1 MKRRSYFRRGLSVLL
16 SALLCLSLAM
26 PAFAVDAA
34 GNSDVA
40 ESSITLDPG
49 ESADTGDP
57 ADISE
62 PLDAA
67 NPAGSA
73 DTSATTD
80 PADTSNTAD
89 SDVPAGTEDPTG
101 PGESADP
108 GAPLDPGDPAGA
120 GTPDSSGNPASSGD
134 PGSSGPLASSDAPED
149 SGQEA
154 PPAEESRLPVG
165 RAWLTGNYGTAW
177 LSNGGIRPFSV
188 GDTVYISRG
197 EAIYYAY
204 YQTYKYTA
212 TVNGQD
218 YLCFCAEPSQSSTTG
233 YYTVSKIDGNTLGGR
248 RLLAAMLRGWGGPL
262 YNEGWF
268 SDNLSDNHRYAFTH
282 ALIGV
287 IYSGDT
293 KGLPQNIVEWTQ
305 IVITENDQLLADP
318 NSELSQVID
327 DYTVYVAYNDAG
339 QDMVW
344 MEQNSDTVIHLT
356 KTSTNSGI
364 TNGNASYSLAGAV
377 YGVYSDAGCT
387 QLVTTITTDASGKG
401 TSETISQGNYWLK
414 EITPSPGYQ
423 LDGEI
428 YPVTADTTEVNANV
442 TEVPAS
448 DALGITLTKI
458 AAEEGSDI
466 PSLAGTQFTIRYYDG
481 QYSSVDQLPGSPTRT
496 WVLETQLVGDNYLAA
511 LGDHYKVSG
520 DAFYYE
526 AGQPTLPIGTITI
539 QETKAPDGYTM
550 EGSYLNNSTG
560 QTVSDSNGIV
570 LLNVTQDSLGGHGFL
585 QGGNAY
591 TKEDTEIHGGV
602 VIYKRDAETGE
613 TVGQG
618 NATVQGARFE
628 IVNRTGRTIT
638 VNGTSYANDQVVYSG
653 STDAS
658 GLFQTNADLLP
669 YGTYELREVTPP
681 TGYTG
686 DGTTSRTF
694 SIEQDGVVVDLTA
707 PDSSISNKVIRGGVQ
722 IYKYDADTQEHQ
734 GQGAATVEGAIFE
747 IVNRSSNAVLV
758 NGTSYTP
765 GSVVY
770 TGSTDESGLFETSAD
785 LLPYGTYE
793 LREATPPT
801 GYTGDGTTSRTFSI
815 EQDGVVVD
823 LTTLENSII
832 NEVIRGGVKLYK
844 YDSDTQE
851 HQGQG
856 DATVAGAK
864 FEIVNRS
871 GAPVVV
877 NGVTYDSGEVV
888 YTGYTD
894 DTGLF
899 QTAEDLLPYGHYEV
913 REATPP
919 SGYTSNGTTSQEFDI
934 LEDGVIVDLT
944 AFDDSISNKVIR
956 GDFELRK
963 VDGDFQTSM
972 SNVVFKIT
980 SEATGESHTFV
991 TDDNGYYSSAASW
1004 IPHTQDTNGG
1014 HAASGL
1020 WFGAGDPDNS
1030 IGALPYGTYTI
1041 EEQPCEANQDYIL
1054 WTGIITISRDNVT
1067 INLNNVENFQMRLS
1081 TSAAFESNGSQWGPA
1096 ETGAVVIDTVRY
1108 ENLLANTNYTM
1119 MGTLVDQ
1126 ATGAVLTDTQG
1137 NPIAVTRAF
1146 TTTTR
1151 NGSLKMAFNFDASN
1165 LAGKTLVVF
1174 EELYLGHGDAM
1185 SADPVIVHADL
1196 ADEAQTIHFP
1206 AIDTRATDLLTG
1218 TNVSSAQSPVSIV
1231 DTVSYSNL
1239 QTGKRYTL
1247 NGTLMDAKTGLPVY
1261 GADGA
1266 PVTATTSFIADA
1278 ANGMATVTFTFD
1290 GSTMAGRTLVVY
1302 ETLQWYND
1310 TLASHTDLDDPD
1322 QTVHLPRIGTSAL
1335 DSETDDHIGMADQEM
1350 TLVDTVA
1357 YENLAVGK
1365 TYTVT
1370 GTLYVKSTGEALKDA
1385 DGNPV
1390 TASAEFVAETADGS
1404 VDLTFVFDAST
1415 LAGESIVAY
1424 ESLTYNG
1431 VEVAVH
1437 ADIDDEGQTVHIP
1450 EIGTTAID
1458 AESGTHNAMA
1468 DESVTIV
1475 DAVDYT
1481 NLIPGKEYTISGVL
1495 YNKATGEPLL
1505 DKDDAEITAST
1516 TFTAESADGAVEITF
1531 QFDGSL
1537 LAGETV
1543 VAFETLEY
1551 QGVEVAIHAD
1561 ITDKD
1566 QTIHFPEIGTT
1577 ATEQE
1582 SGEHVTLADD
1592 SVTIQDVVAY
1602 ENLIPGQSY
1611 TISGVLMNAATGEA
1625 ILDAQGNQVAATAD
1639 FVAKAANGSIILTFQ
1654 LDASAL
1660 AGQSVVAYETLYT
1673 NNTQVAIHADIDDEG
1688 QTVHFPEVG
1697 TSAVDSESGDHN
1709 SIADTSVTIVDT
1721 VSYSNLIADG
1731 REYTVTGT
1739 LMDKAT
1745 GEKLLDAQGNEITS
1759 SVTFVPE
1766 KATGTADV
1774 TFTFDGS
1781 HLAADGAQVVVFES
1795 VQYKGREVAVHADI
1809 NDLAQT
1815 ILFPAIHTA
1824 AAVGDT
1830 GEKEIEA
1837 SGIVTIVDTVSYCNL
1852 APGET
1857 YTLVGSLMNKTTGD
1871 VVPGTTGSDCIS
1883 KVEFVPTEAN
1893 GSVQVSFQFD
1903 TAQLSGQDVVVFE
1916 TLYRGTDITV
1926 QPVAIHADIN
1936 NENQTVKI
1944 LVPAPEVPNTSPG
1957 PKTGDFSM
1965 PMLFAGMGL
1974 LAAAVLVILVR
1985 ASKKGHGK
1993 SMQ

>member
-1 MKRRSYFRRGLSVLL
+1 MKRRSYFRRSLSVLL

-26 PAFAVDAA
+26 PAFAVDAV
-34 GNSDVA
+34 GNSDAA
-40 ESSITLDPG
+40 ESSITLDTG

-62 PLDAA
+62 SADVA
-67 NPAGSA
+67 NPASSA
-73 DTSATTD
+73 DSSVTTD
-80 PADTSNTAD
+80 LADTSNTAGSGD
-89 SDVPAGTEDPTG
+89 PAGTDDPTDS
-101 PGESADP
+101 GESADP

-120 GTPDSSGNPASSGD
+120 ETPDSSGNPVSSSN
-134 PGSSGPLASSDAPED
+134 PGNSGLLASSDAPED

-154 PPAEESRLPVG
+154 PPAEESQLPLG

-282 ALIGV
+282 ALIGA

-344 MEQNSDTVIHLT
+344 MERNSDTIIHLT
-356 KTSTNSGI
+356 KTSTNPGI
-364 TNGNASYSLAGAV
+364 TNGNGSYSLAGAV
-377 YGVYSDAGCT
+377 YGIYSDASCT
-387 QLVTTITTDASGKG
+387 QLVTTITTDAGGKG
-401 TSETISQGNYWLK
+401 TSETISQDDYWLK

-423 LDGEI
+423 LDGEV

-448 DALGITLTKI
+448 DTLGITLTKI
-458 AAEEGSDI
+458 AAEADSNI
-466 PSLAGTQFTIRYYDG
+466 PSLAGAQFTIRYYDG

-496 WVLETQLVGDNYLAA
+496 WVLETQLVGGDYLAA
-511 LGDHYKVSG
+511 LGDRYKVSG
-520 DAFYYE
+520 DEFYYE

-539 QETKAPDGYTM
+539 QETKAPDGYTT

-570 LLNVTQDSLGGHGFL
+570 LLNVTQDGLGGHGFL

-618 NATVQGARFE
+618 NATVQGALFE
-628 IVNRTGRTIT
+628 IVNRTGRAIT
-638 VNGTSYANDQVVYSG
+638 VNGTSYANGQVVYSG

-686 DGTTSRTF
+686 DGTISRTF
-694 SIEQDGVVVDLTA
+694 SIQQDGVVVDLTA
-707 PDSSISNKVIRGGVQ
+707 ADSSISNAVIRGGVK
-722 IYKYDADTQEHQ
+722 IFKYDAETGEHE
-734 GQGAATVEGAIFE
+734 GQGAATVEGAVFE
-747 IVNRSSNAVLV
+747 IVNLSSNAVLV
-758 NGTSYTP
+758 DGTSYTP

-770 TGSTDESGLFETSAD
+770 TGSADASGLFQTTAD

-793 LREATPPT
+793 LREVTPPT
-801 GYTGDGTTSRTFSI
+801 GYTSDGTTSRTFSI

-823 LTTLENSII
+823 LTALEDSII

-844 YDSDTQE
+844 YDADSGE

-856 DATVAGAK
+856 EATVSGAK
-864 FEIVNRS
+864 FEIVNKN
-871 GAPVVV
+871 GASVVV
-877 NGVTYDSGEVV
+877 NGVSYDSGEVV

-894 DTGLF
+894 ANGLF
-899 QTAEDLLPYGHYEV
+899 ETAADLLPYGHYEV

-934 LEDGVIVDLT
+934 LEDGVIVDMT
-944 AFDDSISNKVIR
+944 SFNDSISNRIVR

-972 SNVVFKIT
+972 ANVVFKIT
-980 SEATGESHTFV
+980 SDATGESHTFV
-991 TDDNGYYSSAASW
+991 TDENGYYSSAASW
-1004 IPHTQDTNGG
+1004 IPHTQDTNVGNVD
-1014 HAASGL
+1014 SGL

-1030 IGALPYGTYTI
+1030 VGALPYGTYTI

-1054 WTGIITISRDNVT
+1054 WTGTVTISRDNVT

-1081 TSAAFESNGSQWGPA
+1081 TSASFESNGSQWGPA
-1096 ETGAVVIDTVRY
+1096 DSNVVVIDTVRY
-1108 ENLLANTNYTM
+1108 ENLLANTDYTM
-1119 MGTLVDQ
+1119 VGTLVDQ
-1126 ATGAVLTDTQG
+1126 ETGAVVTDAQG
-1137 NPIAVTRAF
+1137 NPITVTREF

-1151 NGSLKMAFNFDASN
+1151 NGSLKMEFIFDASN

-1196 ADEAQTIHFP
+1196 ADEAQAIHFP

-1218 TNVSSAQSPVSIV
+1218 TNVSYAQSPVSIV
-1231 DTVSYSNL
+1231 DTVNYSNL
-1239 QTGKRYTL
+1239 QAGKRYTL
-1247 NGTLMDAKTGLPVY
+1247 NGTLMDAETGLPVY
-1261 GADGA
+1261 GADGT

-1278 ANGMATVTFTFD
+1278 ADGTATVTFTFD
-1290 GSTMAGRTLVVY
+1290 GSAMAGRTLVVY

-1310 TLASHTDLDDPD
+1310 TLASHTDPDDPH
-1322 QTVHLPRIGTSAL
+1322 QTVHLPKIGTTAL

-1350 TLVDTVA
+1350 TLVDTVG

-1370 GTLYVKSTGEALKDA
+1370 GTLYVKSTGKALRDV

-1390 TASAEFVAETADGS
+1390 TVSAEFVAEVADGS
-1404 VDLTFVFDAST
+1404 VELTFVFDASA
-1415 LAGESIVAY
+1415 LAGESVVAF

-1437 ADIDDEGQTVHIP
+1437 ADIDDEGQTVHFP

-1458 AESGTHNAMA
+1458 VESGTHNAMA
-1468 DESVTIV
+1468 DETVTIV
-1475 DAVDYT
+1475 DTVEYT
-1481 NLIPGKEYTISGVL
+1481 NLISGKEYTISGVL

-1505 DKDDAEITAST
+1505 DEEDAEITAST

-1551 QGVEVAIHAD
+1551 QGIEVAA
-1561 ITDKD
+1561 
-1566 QTIHFPEIGTT
+1566 
-1577 ATEQE
+1577 
-1582 SGEHVTLADD
+1582 
-1592 SVTIQDVVAY
+1592 
-1602 ENLIPGQSY
+1602 
-1611 TISGVLMNAATGEA
+1611 
-1625 ILDAQGNQVAATAD
+1625 
-1639 FVAKAANGSIILTFQ
+1639 
-1654 LDASAL
+1654 
-1660 AGQSVVAYETLYT
+1660 
-1673 NNTQVAIHADIDDEG
+1673 
-1688 QTVHFPEVG
+1688 
-1697 TSAVDSESGDHN
+1697 
-1709 SIADTSVTIVDT
+1709 
-1721 VSYSNLIADG
+1721 
-1731 REYTVTGT
+1731 
-1739 LMDKAT
+1739 
-1745 GEKLLDAQGNEITS
+1745 
-1759 SVTFVPE
+1759 
-1766 KATGTADV
+1766 
-1774 TFTFDGS
+1774 
-1781 HLAADGAQVVVFES
+1781 
-1795 VQYKGREVAVHADI
+1795 HADI
-1809 NDLAQT
+1809 ND
-1815 ILFPAIHTA
+1815 
-1824 AAVGDT
+1824 
-1830 GEKEIEA
+1830 
-1837 SGIVTIVDTVSYCNL
+1837 
-1852 APGET
+1852 
-1857 YTLVGSLMNKTTGD
+1857 
-1871 VVPGTTGSDCIS
+1871 
-1883 KVEFVPTEAN
+1883 
-1893 GSVQVSFQFD
+1893 
-1903 TAQLSGQDVVVFE
+1903 
-1916 TLYRGTDITV
+1916 
-1926 QPVAIHADIN
+1926 
-1936 NENQTVKI
+1936 ENQTVKI
-1944 LVPAPEVPNTSPG
+1944 IAPPPEAPETPTT
-1957 PKTGDFSM
+1957 PKTGDLSM
-1965 PMLFAGMGL
+1965 SMLFAGIGL
-1974 LAAAVLVILVR
+1974 LATAVLVILVR
-1985 ASKKGHGK
+1985 ARKKGHGK
-1993 SMQ
+1993 TMQ

>member
-26 PAFAVDAA
+26 PAFAADAA

-40 ESSITLDPG
+40 ESSITLDTG

-57 ADISE
+57 ADSSE
-62 PLDAA
+62 P
-67 NPAGSA
+67 A
-73 DTSATTD
+73 DTAD
-80 PADTSNTAD
+80 PADTSNTTGSGD
-89 SDVPAGTEDPTG
+89 PAGTDYPTDS
-101 PGESADP
+101 GESADP
-108 GAPLDPGDPAGA
+108 EAPLDPGDPVDT
-120 GTPDSSGNPASSGD
+120 GTLDSSGNS
-134 PGSSGPLASSDAPED
+134 GSSGLLDSSDAPED

-282 ALIGV
+282 ALIGA

-344 MEQNSDTVIHLT
+344 IERNSDTIIHLT
-356 KTSTNSGI
+356 KISTNTDI
-364 TNGNASYSLAGAV
+364 TNGNGCYSLAGAV

-387 QLVTTITTDASGKG
+387 QLVTTITTDAGGKG
-401 TSETISQGNYWLK
+401 TSETISQGDYWLK

-423 LDGEI
+423 LDGEV

-448 DALGITLTKI
+448 DTLGITLTKI

-466 PSLAGTQFTIRYYDG
+466 PSLAGAQFTIRYYDG

-496 WVLETQLVGDNYLAA
+496 WVLETQLVGGDYLAA
-511 LGDHYKVSG
+511 LGDRYKVSG

-539 QETKAPDGYTM
+539 QEIKAPDGYTT

-570 LLNVTQDSLGGHGFL
+570 LLNVTQDGLGGHGFL

-602 VIYKRDAETGE
+602 AIYKRDAETGE
-613 TVGQG
+613 TGGQG
-618 NATVQGARFE
+618 NATVQGALFE
-628 IVNRTGRTIT
+628 IVNRTGRAIT
-638 VNGTSYANDQVVYSG
+638 VNGTSYVNGQVAYSG

-658 GLFQTNADLLP
+658 GLFQTAADLLP

-694 SIEQDGVVVDLTA
+694 SIGQDGVVVDLTA

-734 GQGAATVEGAIFE
+734 GQGAATVEGAVFE
-747 IVNRSSNAVLV
+747 IVNRSSNAVMV
-758 NGTSYTP
+758 NSTSYTP

-770 TGSTDESGLFETSAD
+770 TGSTDASGLFQTATD

-793 LREATPPT
+793 LREVTPPT
-801 GYTGDGTTSRTFSI
+801 GYTDDGTTSRTFSI

-823 LTTLENSII
+823 LTALENSIV

-844 YDSDTQE
+844 YDADSGE

-856 DATVAGAK
+856 EATVAGAK
-864 FEIVNRS
+864 FEIVNKN
-871 GAPVVV
+871 GASVVV
-877 NGVTYDSGEVV
+877 NGVTYSFGEVV

-894 DTGLF
+894 ANGLF
-899 QTAEDLLPYGHYEV
+899 ETAADLLPYGHYEV

-919 SGYTSNGTTSQEFDI
+919 SGYTSNGVTSQEFDI
-934 LEDGVIVDLT
+934 LEDGVIVDMT

-963 VDGDFQTSM
+963 VDGDTQVSM
-972 SNVVFKIT
+972 ANVEFKIT
-980 SEATGESHTFV
+980 NDATGESHTFV

-1014 HAASGL
+1014 NVDSGL

-1030 IGALPYGTYTI
+1030 VGALPYGTYTI

-1054 WTGIITISRDNVT
+1054 WTGTVTISRDNVT

-1081 TSAAFESNGSQWGPA
+1081 TSAVFESTNSQWGPA

-1108 ENLLANTNYTM
+1108 ENLLANTDYTLV
-1119 MGTLVDQ
+1119 GTLVDQ
-1126 ATGAVLTDTQG
+1126 ETVAVLTDAQG
-1137 NPIAVTRAF
+1137 NPITVNRAF

-1185 SADPVIVHADL
+1185 GEEPVLVHADL
-1196 ADEAQTIHFP
+1196 ADESQTIHFL

-1239 QTGKRYTL
+1239 QAGKRYTL
-1247 NGTLMDAKTGLPVY
+1247 NGTLMDAETGLPVY

-1278 ANGMATVTFTFD
+1278 ADGTATVTFTFD

-1302 ETLQWYND
+1302 ETLQWYNNA
-1310 TLASHTDLDDPD
+1310 LASHTDLDDPD
-1322 QTVHLPRIGTSAL
+1322 QTVHLPRIGT
-1335 DSETDDHIGMADQEM
+1335 T
-1350 TLVDTVA
+1350 
-1357 YENLAVGK
+1357 
-1365 TYTVT
+1365 
-1370 GTLYVKSTGEALKDA
+1370 
-1385 DGNPV
+1385 
-1390 TASAEFVAETADGS
+1390 
-1404 VDLTFVFDAST
+1404 
-1415 LAGESIVAY
+1415 
-1424 ESLTYNG
+1424 
-1431 VEVAVH
+1431 
-1437 ADIDDEGQTVHIP
+1437 
-1450 EIGTTAID
+1450 
-1458 AESGTHNAMA
+1458 
-1468 DESVTIV
+1468 
-1475 DAVDYT
+1475 
-1481 NLIPGKEYTISGVL
+1481 
-1495 YNKATGEPLL
+1495 
-1505 DKDDAEITAST
+1505 
-1516 TFTAESADGAVEITF
+1516 
-1531 QFDGSL
+1531 
-1537 LAGETV
+1537 
-1543 VAFETLEY
+1543 
-1551 QGVEVAIHAD
+1551 
-1561 ITDKD
+1561 
-1566 QTIHFPEIGTT
+1566 
-1577 ATEQE
+1577 
-1582 SGEHVTLADD
+1582 
-1592 SVTIQDVVAY
+1592 
-1602 ENLIPGQSY
+1602 
-1611 TISGVLMNAATGEA
+1611 
-1625 ILDAQGNQVAATAD
+1625 
-1639 FVAKAANGSIILTFQ
+1639 
-1654 LDASAL
+1654 
-1660 AGQSVVAYETLYT
+1660 
-1673 NNTQVAIHADIDDEG
+1673 
-1688 QTVHFPEVG
+1688 
-1697 TSAVDSESGDHN
+1697 AVDSESGDHH

-1766 KATGTADV
+1766 KATGTV
-1774 TFTFDGS
+1774 EVIFTFDGS
-1781 HLAADGAQVVVFES
+1781 HLAADGAQVVVFEH
-1795 VQYKGREVAVHADI
+1795 VQYKDREVAVHADI
-1809 NDLAQT
+1809 NDQAQT
-1815 ILFPAIHTA
+1815 ILFPAIHTS
-1824 AAVGDT
+1824 AVIGDT

-1857 YTLVGSLMNKTTGD
+1857 YTLVGCLMNKTIGD
-1871 VVPGTTGSDCIS
+1871 VVPGTKGSGCIS

-1903 TAQLSGQDVVVFE
+1903 TAQLGGQDVVVFE

-1936 NENQTVKI
+1936 DDNQTVKI

-1985 ASKKGHGK
+1985 ARKKGHGEV
-1993 SMQ
+1993 MQ

>member
-26 PAFAVDAA
+26 PAFAVDTA

-40 ESSITLDPG
+40 ESSITLDTG

-57 ADISE
+57 ADISA
-62 PLDAA
+62 PADAA
-67 NPAGSA
+67 NPASSA
-73 DTSATTD
+73 DTSATTDPADAADSGGTTD

-89 SDVPAGTEDPTG
+89 SDAPAGTDDPAG
-101 PGESADP
+101 SGESAGP

-120 GTPDSSGNPASSGD
+120 GTPDSSGNPV
-134 PGSSGPLASSDAPED
+134 SSGPLVGSDTPED

-154 PPAEESRLPVG
+154 PPAEESRLPLG

-327 DYTVYVAYNDAG
+327 NYTIYVAYNDAG

-344 MEQNSDTVIHLT
+344 MERNSDTVIHLT

-364 TNGNASYSLAGAV
+364 TNGNGCYSLAGAV

-423 LDGEI
+423 LDGEV

-458 AAEEGSDI
+458 AAEEGSNI
-466 PSLAGTQFTIRYYDG
+466 PSLAGAQFTIRYYGG

-511 LGDHYKVSG
+511 LGDRYKVSG
-520 DAFYYE
+520 DAFYYK
-526 AGQPTLPIGTITI
+526 AGQPTLPIGTIAI

-570 LLNVTQDSLGGHGFL
+570 LLNVTQDGLGGHGYL

-613 TVGQG
+613 AVGQG

-628 IVNRTGRTIT
+628 IVNRTGRAIT
-638 VNGTSYANDQVVYSG
+638 VNGTSYANGQVVYSG
-653 STDAS
+653 NTDAS

-686 DGTTSRTF
+686 DGITSRTF

-707 PDSSISNKVIRGGVQ
+707 PDSSISNKVIRGGVK
-722 IYKYDADTQEHQ
+722 IYKYDAETGEHE

-747 IVNRSSNAVLV
+747 IVNRSSNAVMV

-770 TGSTDESGLFETSAD
+770 TGSTDASGLFETAAD

-793 LREATPPT
+793 LREVTPPT
-801 GYTGDGTTSRTFSI
+801 GYTSDGTTSRTFSI
-815 EQDGVVVD
+815 EQDGVIVD
-823 LTTLENSII
+823 LTALENSMVNKI
-832 NEVIRGGVKLYK
+832 IRGGVKLYK
-844 YDSDTQE
+844 YDADTQE

-856 DATVAGAK
+856 EASVAGAK
-864 FEIVNRS
+864 FEIVNQN
-871 GAPVVV
+871 GASVVV
-877 NGVTYDSGEVV
+877 NGMSYDSGEVV

-894 DTGLF
+894 ANGLF
-899 QTAEDLLPYGHYEV
+899 ETAADLLPYGHYEV

-934 LEDGVIVDLT
+934 LEDGVIVDMT
-944 AFDDSISNKVIR
+944 AFDDSISNRIVR

-972 SNVVFKIT
+972 FNVVFKIT
-980 SEATGESHTFV
+980 SEATGESHTFI
-991 TDDNGYYSSAASW
+991 TDENGYYSSAASW

-1014 HAASGL
+1014 NVDSGL
-1020 WFGAGDPDNS
+1020 WFGAGAPDDS
-1030 IGALPYGTYTI
+1030 VGALPYGTYTI

-1054 WTGIITISRDNVT
+1054 WTGTVTISRDNVT

-1081 TSAAFESNGSQWGPA
+1081 TSASFESNGSQWGPA

-1108 ENLLANTNYTM
+1108 ENLLANTDYILV
-1119 MGTLVDQ
+1119 GTLVDQ
-1126 ATGAVLTDTQG
+1126 ATGAVLTDAQG
-1137 NPIAVTRAF
+1137 TPITVTREF

-1151 NGSLKMAFNFDASN
+1151 NGSLKMEFIFDASN

-1206 AIDTRATDLLTG
+1206 AIDTRAADLLTG
-1218 TNVSSAQSPVSIV
+1218 TNVSYAQSPVSIV
-1231 DTVSYSNL
+1231 DTVNYSNL
-1239 QTGKRYTL
+1239 QAGKRYTL
-1247 NGTLMDAKTGLPVY
+1247 NGALMDAKTGLPVY
-1261 GADGA
+1261 GADGV

-1278 ANGMATVTFTFD
+1278 ADGTATVTFTFD

-1302 ETLQWYND
+1302 ETLQRYND

-1322 QTVHLPRIGTSAL
+1322 QTVHLP
-1335 DSETDDHIGMADQEM
+1335 
-1350 TLVDTVA
+1350 
-1357 YENLAVGK
+1357 K
-1365 TYTVT
+1365 
-1370 GTLYVKSTGEALKDA
+1370 
-1385 DGNPV
+1385 
-1390 TASAEFVAETADGS
+1390 
-1404 VDLTFVFDAST
+1404 
-1415 LAGESIVAY
+1415 
-1424 ESLTYNG
+1424 
-1431 VEVAVH
+1431 
-1437 ADIDDEGQTVHIP
+1437 
-1450 EIGTTAID
+1450 IGTT
-1458 AESGTHNAMA
+1458 
-1468 DESVTIV
+1468 
-1475 DAVDYT
+1475 
-1481 NLIPGKEYTISGVL
+1481 
-1495 YNKATGEPLL
+1495 
-1505 DKDDAEITAST
+1505 
-1516 TFTAESADGAVEITF
+1516 
-1531 QFDGSL
+1531 
-1537 LAGETV
+1537 
-1543 VAFETLEY
+1543 
-1551 QGVEVAIHAD
+1551 
-1561 ITDKD
+1561 
-1566 QTIHFPEIGTT
+1566 
-1577 ATEQE
+1577 
-1582 SGEHVTLADD
+1582 
-1592 SVTIQDVVAY
+1592 
-1602 ENLIPGQSY
+1602 
-1611 TISGVLMNAATGEA
+1611 
-1625 ILDAQGNQVAATAD
+1625 
-1639 FVAKAANGSIILTFQ
+1639 
-1654 LDASAL
+1654 
-1660 AGQSVVAYETLYT
+1660 
-1673 NNTQVAIHADIDDEG
+1673 
-1688 QTVHFPEVG
+1688 
-1697 TSAVDSESGDHN
+1697 AVDSESGDHN

-1766 KATGTADV
+1766 KATGTV
-1774 TFTFDGS
+1774 EVIFTFDGS
-1781 HLAADGAQVVVFES
+1781 HLAADGAQVVVFEH
-1795 VQYKGREVAVHADI
+1795 VQYKGHEVAVHADI
-1809 NDLAQT
+1809 NDQAQT
-1815 ILFPAIHTA
+1815 ILFPAIHTSA
-1824 AAVGDT
+1824 TVGDT

-1837 SGIVTIVDTVSYCNL
+1837 SSIVTIVDTVSYCNL

-1857 YTLVGSLMNKTTGD
+1857 YTLVGCLMNKTTGD
-1871 VVPGTTGSDCIS
+1871 VVPGTEGSDCIS

-1974 LAAAVLVILVR
+1974 LAAAVLFILVR

-1993 SMQ
+1993 AMQ

>member
-1 MKRRSYFRRGLSVLL
+1 MKRRSYFRRALSVLL

-26 PAFAVDAA
+26 PAFAVDAV
-34 GNSDVA
+34 GNSDAA
-40 ESSITLDPG
+40 ESSITLDTG
-49 ESADTGDP
+49 ESADAGDP

-62 PLDAA
+62 SADVA
-67 NPAGSA
+67 NPASSA
-73 DTSATTD
+73 DSSVTTD
-80 PADTSNTAD
+80 LADTSNTAGSGD
-89 SDVPAGTEDPTG
+89 PAGTDDPTDS
-101 PGESADP
+101 GESADP
-108 GAPLDPGDPAGA
+108 GAPLGPGDPAGA
-120 GTPDSSGNPASSGD
+120 GTPDSSGDSGSSSN
-134 PGSSGPLASSDAPED
+134 PGSSGLLDSSDAPED

-154 PPAEESRLPVG
+154 PPVEESQLPLG
-165 RAWLTGNYGTAW
+165 RTWLTGNYGTAW

-282 ALIGV
+282 ALIGA

-344 MEQNSDTVIHLT
+344 MERNSDTVIHLT

-364 TNGNASYSLAGAV
+364 TNGNGCYSLAGAV

-387 QLVTTITTDASGKG
+387 QLMTTITTDAGGKG
-401 TSETISQGNYWLK
+401 TSETISQGDYWLK

-423 LDGEI
+423 LDGEV

-448 DALGITLTKI
+448 DTLGITLTKI
-458 AAEEGSDI
+458 AAEVDSNI
-466 PSLAGTQFTIRYYDG
+466 PSLAGAQFTIRYYDG

-496 WVLETQLVGDNYLAA
+496 WVLETQLVGGDYLAA
-511 LGDHYKVSG
+511 LGDRYKVSG
-520 DAFYYE
+520 DEFYYE

-570 LLNVTQDSLGGHGFL
+570 LLNVTQDGLGGHGFL

-602 VIYKRDAETGE
+602 AIYKRDAETGE
-613 TVGQG
+613 TGGQG
-618 NATVQGARFE
+618 NAIVQGALFE
-628 IVNRTGRTIT
+628 IVNRTGRAIT
-638 VNGTSYANDQVVYSG
+638 VNGTSYANGQVVYSG

-686 DGTTSRTF
+686 DGTISRAF
-694 SIEQDGVVVDLTA
+694 SIQQDGVVVDLTA
-707 PDSSISNKVIRGGVQ
+707 SDTSISNKVIRGGVQ

-734 GQGAATVEGAIFE
+734 GQGAATVEGAVFE
-747 IVNRSSNAVLV
+747 IVNRSSNAVMV

-770 TGSTDESGLFETSAD
+770 TGSTDADGLFQTAAD

-793 LREATPPT
+793 LREVTPPA
-801 GYTGDGTTSRTFSI
+801 GYTDDGTTSRTFSI

-823 LTTLENSII
+823 LTSLENSII
-832 NEVIRGGVKLYK
+832 NDVIRGGVKLYK
-844 YDSDTQE
+844 YDADSGE

-856 DATVAGAK
+856 EATVSGAK
-864 FEIVNRS
+864 FEIVNKN
-871 GAPVVV
+871 GASVVV
-877 NGVTYDSGEVV
+877 NGVTYGSGEVV

-894 DTGLF
+894 DSGLF
-899 QTAEDLLPYGHYEV
+899 ETAADLLPYGHYEV
-913 REATPP
+913 RESTPP

-934 LEDGVIVDLT
+934 LEDGVIVDMT
-944 AFDDSISNKVIR
+944 SFDDSISNRIVR

-963 VDGDFQTSM
+963 VNGDFQTSM
-972 SNVVFKIT
+972 ANVLFKIT
-980 SEATGESHTFV
+980 NDATGESHTFV

-1004 IPHTQDTNGG
+1004 MPHTQDTNGG
-1014 HAASGL
+1014 NVDSGL

-1030 IGALPYGTYTI
+1030 VGALPYGTYTI

-1054 WTGIITISRDNVT
+1054 WTGTVTISRDNVT

-1081 TSAAFESNGSQWGPA
+1081 TSASFESNGSQWGPA
-1096 ETGAVVIDTVRY
+1096 DSNVVVIDTVRY
-1108 ENLLANTNYTM
+1108 ENLLANTDYTM
-1119 MGTLVDQ
+1119 VGTLVDQ
-1126 ATGAVLTDTQG
+1126 ATGAVLTDAQG
-1137 NPIAVTRAF
+1137 TPITVTREF

-1185 SADPVIVHADL
+1185 STDPMIVHADL

-1218 TNVSSAQSPVSIV
+1218 TNVSYAQSPVSIV
-1231 DTVSYSNL
+1231 DTVNYSNL
-1239 QTGKRYTL
+1239 QAGKRYTL
-1247 NGTLMDAKTGLPVY
+1247 NGTLMDAETGLPVY
-1261 GADGA
+1261 GANGM
-1266 PVTATTSFIADA
+1266 PVTGTTSFRADA
-1278 ANGMATVTFTFD
+1278 ADGTATVTFTFD

-1322 QTVHLPRIGTSAL
+1322 QTVHFP
-1335 DSETDDHIGMADQEM
+1335 
-1350 TLVDTVA
+1350 
-1357 YENLAVGK
+1357 K
-1365 TYTVT
+1365 
-1370 GTLYVKSTGEALKDA
+1370 
-1385 DGNPV
+1385 
-1390 TASAEFVAETADGS
+1390 
-1404 VDLTFVFDAST
+1404 
-1415 LAGESIVAY
+1415 
-1424 ESLTYNG
+1424 
-1431 VEVAVH
+1431 
-1437 ADIDDEGQTVHIP
+1437 
-1450 EIGTTAID
+1450 
-1458 AESGTHNAMA
+1458 
-1468 DESVTIV
+1468 
-1475 DAVDYT
+1475 
-1481 NLIPGKEYTISGVL
+1481 
-1495 YNKATGEPLL
+1495 
-1505 DKDDAEITAST
+1505 
-1516 TFTAESADGAVEITF
+1516 
-1531 QFDGSL
+1531 
-1537 LAGETV
+1537 
-1543 VAFETLEY
+1543 
-1551 QGVEVAIHAD
+1551 IH
-1561 ITDKD
+1561 
-1566 QTIHFPEIGTT
+1566 
-1577 ATEQE
+1577 
-1582 SGEHVTLADD
+1582 
-1592 SVTIQDVVAY
+1592 
-1602 ENLIPGQSY
+1602 
-1611 TISGVLMNAATGEA
+1611 
-1625 ILDAQGNQVAATAD
+1625 
-1639 FVAKAANGSIILTFQ
+1639 
-1654 LDASAL
+1654 
-1660 AGQSVVAYETLYT
+1660 
-1673 NNTQVAIHADIDDEG
+1673 
-1688 QTVHFPEVG
+1688 
-1697 TSAVDSESGDHN
+1697 TSAVDSESGDRH

-1766 KATGTADV
+1766 KATGTV
-1774 TFTFDGS
+1774 EVILTFDGS
-1781 HLAADGAQVVVFES
+1781 HLAADGAQVVVFER

-1815 ILFPAIHTA
+1815 ILFPAIHTSA
-1824 AAVGDT
+1824 VVGDT

-1837 SGIVTIVDTVSYCNL
+1837 SGVVTVVDTVSYCNL

-1857 YTLVGSLMNKTTGD
+1857 YTVVGSLINKTTGD
-1871 VVPGTTGSDCIS
+1871 VVPGTEGSGCIS

-1926 QPVAIHADIN
+1926 QPVAMHNDIN
-1936 NENQTVKI
+1936 DENQTVKI
-1944 LVPAPEVPNTSPG
+1944 IAPPPEAPETPTS
-1957 PKTGDFSM
+1957 PKTGDLSM
-1965 PMLFAGMGL
+1965 PILFACIGL

-1985 ASKKGHGK
+1985 ARKKRHGK
-1993 SMQ
+1993 VMQ

>member
-34 GNSDVA
+34 WNSDVA
-40 ESSITLDPG
+40 ESSITLDTG

-57 ADISE
+57 ADSSE
-62 PLDAA
+62 PADAA
-67 NPAGSA
+67 NPASSA
-73 DTSATTD
+73 DTSVTTVPADTADSGGTTD

-89 SDVPAGTEDPTG
+89 SDALTGIDDLTG

-108 GAPLDPGDPAGA
+108 GAPLDPGNLEGT
-120 GTPDSSGNPASSGD
+120 GTPGSSGD
-134 PGSSGPLASSDAPED
+134 PGSSGPLASSDTPED

-154 PPAEESRLPVG
+154 PPAEESQLPLG
-165 RAWLTGNYGTAW
+165 RAWLSGNYGRAL
-177 LSNGGIRPFSV
+177 LSNSGIRPFSV

-282 ALIGV
+282 ALIGA

-293 KGLPQNIVEWTQ
+293 KGLPQTIVEWTQ

-344 MEQNSDTVIHLT
+344 MEQNSNTIIHLT
-356 KTSTNSGI
+356 KTSTNPGI
-364 TNGNASYSLAGAV
+364 TNGNGSYSLAGAV

-387 QLVTTITTDASGKG
+387 QLVTTITTDAGGKG
-401 TSETISQGNYWLK
+401 TSETISQGDYWLK

-423 LDGEI
+423 LDGEV
-428 YPVTADTTEVNANV
+428 YPVTANTTEVNANV

-448 DALGITLTKI
+448 DTLGITLTKI
-458 AAEEGSDI
+458 AAEADSNI
-466 PSLAGTQFTIRYYDG
+466 PSLAGAQFTIRYYDG

-496 WVLETQLVGDNYLAA
+496 WVLETQLVGGDYLAA
-511 LGDHYKVSG
+511 LGDRYKVSG

-539 QETKAPDGYTM
+539 QETKAPDGYTT

-570 LLNVTQDSLGGHGFL
+570 LLNVTQDGLGGHGFL

-602 VIYKRDAETGE
+602 DIYKRDAETGE

-618 NATVQGARFE
+618 NATVQGALFE
-628 IVNRTGRTIT
+628 IVNRTGRAIT
-638 VNGTSYANDQVVYSG
+638 VNGISYANGQVVYSG

-658 GLFQTNADLLP
+658 GLFQTAADLLS

-681 TGYTG
+681 AGYTD

-694 SIEQDGVVVDLTA
+694 SIEQDGVLVDLTA
-707 PDSSISNKVIRGGVQ
+707 
-722 IYKYDADTQEHQ
+722 
-734 GQGAATVEGAIFE
+734 
-747 IVNRSSNAVLV
+747 
-758 NGTSYTP
+758 
-765 GSVVY
+765 
-770 TGSTDESGLFETSAD
+770 
-785 LLPYGTYE
+785 
-793 LREATPPT
+793 
-801 GYTGDGTTSRTFSI
+801 
-815 EQDGVVVD
+815 
-823 LTTLENSII
+823 LENSII
-832 NEVIRGGVKLYK
+832 NDVIRGGVKLYK
-844 YDSDTQE
+844 YDADSGE

-856 DATVAGAK
+856 EATVSGAK
-864 FEIVNRS
+864 FEIVNKN
-871 GAPVVV
+871 GASVVV
-877 NGVTYDSGEVV
+877 NGVSYDSGEVV

-894 DTGLF
+894 TNGLF
-899 QTAEDLLPYGHYEV
+899 ETAADLLPYGHYEV
-913 REATPP
+913 RESTPP

-934 LEDGVIVDLT
+934 LEDGVIVDMT
-944 AFDDSISNKVIR
+944 SFNDSISNRIVR

-972 SNVVFKIT
+972 ANVVFKIT
-980 SEATGESHTFV
+980 SDATGESHTFV
-991 TDDNGYYSSAASW
+991 TDENGYYNSAASW
-1004 IPHTQDTNGG
+1004 IPHTQDTNDGNVN
-1014 HAASGL
+1014 SGL
-1020 WFGAGDPDNS
+1020 WFGAGAPDNS
-1030 IGALPYGTYTI
+1030 VGALPYGTYTI
-1041 EEQPCEANQDYIL
+1041 EEQHCEANQDYIL
-1054 WTGIITISRDNVT
+1054 WTGTITISRDNVT

-1096 ETGAVVIDTVRY
+1096 DSNVVVIDTVRY
-1108 ENLLANTNYTM
+1108 ENLLANTDYTM
-1119 MGTLVDQ
+1119 VGTLVDQ
-1126 ATGAVLTDTQG
+1126 ATGAVLTDAQG
-1137 NPIAVTRAF
+1137 TPITVTREF

-1151 NGSLKMAFNFDASN
+1151 NGSLKMEFIFDASN

-1185 SADPVIVHADL
+1185 STDPMIIHADL

-1218 TNVSSAQSPVSIV
+1218 TNVSYAQSPVSIV
-1231 DTVSYSNL
+1231 DTVNYSNL
-1239 QTGKRYTL
+1239 QAGKRYTL
-1247 NGTLMDAKTGLPVY
+1247 NGTLMDAETGLPVY
-1261 GADGA
+1261 GANSM
-1266 PVTATTSFIADA
+1266 PVTGTTSFRADA
-1278 ANGMATVTFTFD
+1278 ADGTATVTFTFD

-1322 QTVHLPRIGTSAL
+1322 QTVHFP
-1335 DSETDDHIGMADQEM
+1335 
-1350 TLVDTVA
+1350 
-1357 YENLAVGK
+1357 K
-1365 TYTVT
+1365 
-1370 GTLYVKSTGEALKDA
+1370 
-1385 DGNPV
+1385 
-1390 TASAEFVAETADGS
+1390 
-1404 VDLTFVFDAST
+1404 
-1415 LAGESIVAY
+1415 
-1424 ESLTYNG
+1424 
-1431 VEVAVH
+1431 
-1437 ADIDDEGQTVHIP
+1437 
-1450 EIGTTAID
+1450 
-1458 AESGTHNAMA
+1458 
-1468 DESVTIV
+1468 
-1475 DAVDYT
+1475 
-1481 NLIPGKEYTISGVL
+1481 
-1495 YNKATGEPLL
+1495 
-1505 DKDDAEITAST
+1505 
-1516 TFTAESADGAVEITF
+1516 
-1531 QFDGSL
+1531 
-1537 LAGETV
+1537 
-1543 VAFETLEY
+1543 
-1551 QGVEVAIHAD
+1551 IH
-1561 ITDKD
+1561 
-1566 QTIHFPEIGTT
+1566 
-1577 ATEQE
+1577 
-1582 SGEHVTLADD
+1582 
-1592 SVTIQDVVAY
+1592 
-1602 ENLIPGQSY
+1602 
-1611 TISGVLMNAATGEA
+1611 
-1625 ILDAQGNQVAATAD
+1625 
-1639 FVAKAANGSIILTFQ
+1639 
-1654 LDASAL
+1654 
-1660 AGQSVVAYETLYT
+1660 
-1673 NNTQVAIHADIDDEG
+1673 
-1688 QTVHFPEVG
+1688 

-1759 SVTFVPE
+1759 IVTFVPE
-1766 KATGTADV
+1766 DSSGTVDV

-1781 HLAADGAQVVVFES
+1781 HLAADGAQVVMFES

-1815 ILFPAIHTA
+1815 VLFPAIHTSA
-1824 AAVGDT
+1824 VVGDT

-1837 SGIVTIVDTVSYCNL
+1837 SGVVTVVDTVSYCNL

-1857 YTLVGSLMNKTTGD
+1857 YTVVGSLINKTTGD
-1871 VVPGTTGSDCIS
+1871 VVPGTESSGCIS

-1893 GSVQVSFQFD
+1893 GNVQVSFQFD

-1916 TLYRGTDITV
+1916 ILYRGTDITV
-1926 QPVAIHADIN
+1926 QPVAMHNDIN
-1936 NENQTVKI
+1936 DENQTLKI
-1944 LVPAPEVPNTSPG
+1944 IAPPPEAPETPTS
-1957 PKTGDFSM
+1957 PKTGDLSM
-1965 PMLFAGMGL
+1965 PMLFAGIGL

-1985 ASKKGHGK
+1985 ARKKGHGK
-1993 SMQ
+1993 AIQ

>member
-26 PAFAVDAA
+26 PAFAVNAV
-34 GNSDVA
+34 GNSDAA
-40 ESSITLDPG
+40 ESSITLDTG

-57 ADISE
+57 VDING
-62 PLDAA
+62 PADAA
-67 NPAGSA
+67 
-73 DTSATTD
+73 D
-80 PADTSNTAD
+80 PADTSNTTGSGD
-89 SDVPAGTEDPTG
+89 PAGTDDPTDS
-101 PGESADP
+101 GESADP
-108 GAPLDPGDPAGA
+108 EAPLDPGDPVDT
-120 GTPDSSGNPASSGD
+120 GTLDSSGNS
-134 PGSSGPLASSDAPED
+134 GSSGLLDSSDAPED

-344 MEQNSDTVIHLT
+344 MERNSDTIIHLT
-356 KTSTNSGI
+356 KTSTNPGI
-364 TNGNASYSLAGAV
+364 TNGNGSYSLAGAV

-423 LDGEI
+423 LDGEV
-428 YPVTADTTEVNANV
+428 YPVTADTTEVNAKV
-442 TEVPAS
+442 TEMPAS
-448 DALGITLTKI
+448 DTLGITLTKI
-458 AAEEGSDI
+458 AAEVDNDI
-466 PSLAGTQFTIRYYDG
+466 PTLAGAQFTLRYYDG

-496 WVLETQLVGDNYLAA
+496 WVLETQLVGDDYLAA
-511 LGDHYKVSG
+511 LGDRYKVSG

-539 QETKAPDGYTM
+539 QEIKAPDGYTT

-570 LLNVTQDSLGGHGFL
+570 LLNVTQDGLGGHGFL

-602 VIYKRDAETGE
+602 AIYKRDAETGE
-613 TVGQG
+613 AVGQG

-628 IVNRTGRTIT
+628 IINRTGRAIT
-638 VNGTSYANDQVVYSG
+638 VNGTSYANGQVVYSG

-669 YGTYELREVTPP
+669 YGTYALREVTPP

-770 TGSTDESGLFETSAD
+770 TGSTDESGLFETAAD

-793 LREATPPT
+793 LREVTPPT
-801 GYTGDGTTSRTFSI
+801 GYTSDGTTSRTFSI
-815 EQDGVVVD
+815 EQDGVIVD
-823 LTTLENSII
+823 LTALENSMVNKI
-832 NEVIRGGVKLYK
+832 IRGGIKLYK
-844 YDSDTQE
+844 YDADTQE

-856 DATVAGAK
+856 EASVAGAK
-864 FEIVNRS
+864 FEIVNQNGTS
-871 GAPVVV
+871 VVV
-877 NGVTYDSGEVV
+877 NGVTYSFGEVV

-894 DTGLF
+894 TNGLF
-899 QTAEDLLPYGHYEV
+899 ETAVDLLPYGHYEV

-1004 IPHTQDTNGG
+1004 VPHTQDTNGG

-1030 IGALPYGTYTI
+1030 VGALPYGTYTI

-1054 WTGIITISRDNVT
+1054 WTGTITISRDNVT
-1067 INLNNVENFQMRLS
+1067 INLNNVENFQLRLS
-1081 TSAAFESNGSQWGPA
+1081 TSAAFESNGSQWGQA
-1096 ETGAVVIDTVRY
+1096 DSNVVVIDTVRY
-1108 ENLLANTNYTM
+1108 ENLLANTDYTLV
-1119 MGTLVDQ
+1119 GTLVDQ
-1126 ATGAVLTDTQG
+1126 ETGAVLTDAQG
-1137 NPIAVTRAF
+1137 NPLTVTRAF

-1165 LAGKTLVVF
+1165 LAGKTLVMF

-1196 ADEAQTIHFP
+1196 ADESQTIYFP

-1218 TNVSSAQSPVSIV
+1218 ANISYAQSPVSIV

-1239 QTGKRYTL
+1239 QAGKRYTL
-1247 NGTLMDAKTGLPVY
+1247 NGTLMDAETGLPVY

-1278 ANGMATVTFTFD
+1278 ADGMATVTFTFD

-1302 ETLQWYND
+1302 ETLQWYNN

-1322 QTVHLPRIGTSAL
+1322 QTVHLPRI
-1335 DSETDDHIGMADQEM
+1335 
-1350 TLVDTVA
+1350 
-1357 YENLAVGK
+1357 
-1365 TYTVT
+1365 
-1370 GTLYVKSTGEALKDA
+1370 
-1385 DGNPV
+1385 
-1390 TASAEFVAETADGS
+1390 
-1404 VDLTFVFDAST
+1404 
-1415 LAGESIVAY
+1415 
-1424 ESLTYNG
+1424 
-1431 VEVAVH
+1431 
-1437 ADIDDEGQTVHIP
+1437 
-1450 EIGTTAID
+1450 
-1458 AESGTHNAMA
+1458 
-1468 DESVTIV
+1468 
-1475 DAVDYT
+1475 
-1481 NLIPGKEYTISGVL
+1481 
-1495 YNKATGEPLL
+1495 
-1505 DKDDAEITAST
+1505 
-1516 TFTAESADGAVEITF
+1516 
-1531 QFDGSL
+1531 
-1537 LAGETV
+1537 
-1543 VAFETLEY
+1543 
-1551 QGVEVAIHAD
+1551 
-1561 ITDKD
+1561 
-1566 QTIHFPEIGTT
+1566 
-1577 ATEQE
+1577 
-1582 SGEHVTLADD
+1582 
-1592 SVTIQDVVAY
+1592 
-1602 ENLIPGQSY
+1602 
-1611 TISGVLMNAATGEA
+1611 
-1625 ILDAQGNQVAATAD
+1625 
-1639 FVAKAANGSIILTFQ
+1639 
-1654 LDASAL
+1654 
-1660 AGQSVVAYETLYT
+1660 
-1673 NNTQVAIHADIDDEG
+1673 
-1688 QTVHFPEVG
+1688 G

-1766 KATGTADV
+1766 KATGTV
-1774 TFTFDGS
+1774 EVIFTFDGS
-1781 HLAADGAQVVVFES
+1781 HLAADGAQVVVFEH

-1809 NDLAQT
+1809 NDQAQT
-1815 ILFPAIHTA
+1815 ILFPAIHTS
-1824 AAVGDT
+1824 AVVGNT

-1837 SGIVTIVDTVSYCNL
+1837 SGVVTIVDTVSYCNL

-1857 YTLVGSLMNKTTGD
+1857 YTLVGCLMNKTTGD
-1871 VVPGTTGSDCIS
+1871 VVPGTEGSDCIS

-1974 LAAAVLVILVR
+1974 LAATVLVILVR
-1985 ASKKGHGK
+1985 ARKKGHGK
-1993 SMQ
+1993 AMQ

>member
-26 PAFAVDAA
+26 PAFAADAA

-40 ESSITLDPG
+40 ESSITLDTG

-57 ADISE
+57 ADSSE
-62 PLDAA
+62 P
-67 NPAGSA
+67 A
-73 DTSATTD
+73 DTAD
-80 PADTSNTAD
+80 PADTSNTTGSGD
-89 SDVPAGTEDPTG
+89 PAGTDDPTDS
-101 PGESADP
+101 GESADP
-108 GAPLDPGDPAGA
+108 EAPLDPGDPVDT
-120 GTPDSSGNPASSGD
+120 GTLDSSGNS
-134 PGSSGPLASSDAPED
+134 GSSGPLASSDAPED

-154 PPAEESRLPVG
+154 PPVEESHLPLG

-212 TVNGQD
+212 TVNGQN

-282 ALIGV
+282 ALIGA

-344 MEQNSDTVIHLT
+344 IERNSDTIIHLT
-356 KTSTNSGI
+356 KISTNTDI
-364 TNGNASYSLAGAV
+364 TNGNGCYSLAGAV

-387 QLVTTITTDASGKG
+387 QLVTTITTDAGGKG
-401 TSETISQGNYWLK
+401 TSETISQGDYWLK

-423 LDGEI
+423 LDGEV

-448 DALGITLTKI
+448 DTPGITLTKI

-466 PSLAGTQFTIRYYDG
+466 PSLAGAQFTIRYYDG

-496 WVLETQLVGDNYLAA
+496 WVLETQLVGGDYLAA
-511 LGDHYKVSG
+511 LGDRYKVSG

-539 QETKAPDGYTM
+539 QEIKAPDGYTT

-570 LLNVTQDSLGGHGFL
+570 LLNVTQDGLGGHGFL

-602 VIYKRDAETGE
+602 AIYKRDAETGE
-613 TVGQG
+613 TGGQG
-618 NATVQGARFE
+618 NATVQGALFE
-628 IVNRTGRTIT
+628 IVNRTGRAIT
-638 VNGTSYANDQVVYSG
+638 VNGTSYANGQVVYSG

-658 GLFQTNADLLP
+658 GLFQTAADLLP
-669 YGTYELREVTPP
+669 YGTYALREVTPP

-707 PDSSISNKVIRGGVQ
+707 ADSSISNEVIRGGVK
-722 IYKYDADTQEHQ
+722 IFKYDAETGEHE
-734 GQGAATVEGAIFE
+734 GQGAATVEGAVFE
-747 IVNRSSNAVLV
+747 IVNRSSNAVMV
-758 NGTSYTP
+758 NSTSYTP

-770 TGSTDESGLFETSAD
+770 TGSTDASGLFQTATD

-793 LREATPPT
+793 LREVTPPT
-801 GYTGDGTTSRTFSI
+801 GYTDDGTTSRTFSI

-823 LTTLENSII
+823 LTALENSIV

-844 YDSDTQE
+844 YDADSGE
-851 HQGQG
+851 HQGQSE
-856 DATVAGAK
+856 ATVSGAK
-864 FEIVNRS
+864 FEIVNKN
-871 GAPVVV
+871 GASVVV
-877 NGVTYDSGEVV
+877 NGVSYDSGEVV
-888 YTGYTD
+888 YTSYTD
-894 DTGLF
+894 DSGLF
-899 QTAEDLLPYGHYEV
+899 ETAADLLPYGHYEV
-913 REATPP
+913 RESTPP

-934 LEDGVIVDLT
+934 LEDGVIVDMT
-944 AFDDSISNKVIR
+944 AFDDSISNRIVR

-972 SNVVFKIT
+972 ANVEFKIT
-980 SEATGESHTFV
+980 NDATGESHTFV

-1014 HAASGL
+1014 NVDSGL

-1030 IGALPYGTYTI
+1030 VGALPYGTYTI

-1054 WTGIITISRDNVT
+1054 WTGTVTISRDNVT
-1067 INLNNVENFQMRLS
+1067 INLNNVENFQLRLS
-1081 TSAAFESNGSQWGPA
+1081 TSAVFESTNSQWGPA
-1096 ETGAVVIDTVRY
+1096 ETGTVVIDNVRY
-1108 ENLLANTNYTM
+1108 ENLLANTDYTM
-1119 MGTLVDQ
+1119 VGTLVDQ
-1126 ATGAVLTDTQG
+1126 ATGAVLTDAQG
-1137 NPIAVTRAF
+1137 TPITVTREF

-1151 NGSLKMAFNFDASN
+1151 NGSLKMEFIFDASN

-1185 SADPVIVHADL
+1185 STDPMIIHADL

-1218 TNVSSAQSPVSIV
+1218 ANISYAQSPVSIV
-1231 DTVSYSNL
+1231 DTVNYSNL
-1239 QTGKRYTL
+1239 QAGKRYTL
-1247 NGTLMDAKTGLPVY
+1247 NGTLMDAETGLPVY
-1261 GADGA
+1261 GANSM
-1266 PVTATTSFIADA
+1266 PVTGTTSFRADA
-1278 ANGMATVTFTFD
+1278 ADGTATVTFTFD

-1322 QTVHLPRIGTSAL
+1322 QTVHFP
-1335 DSETDDHIGMADQEM
+1335 
-1350 TLVDTVA
+1350 
-1357 YENLAVGK
+1357 K
-1365 TYTVT
+1365 
-1370 GTLYVKSTGEALKDA
+1370 
-1385 DGNPV
+1385 
-1390 TASAEFVAETADGS
+1390 
-1404 VDLTFVFDAST
+1404 
-1415 LAGESIVAY
+1415 
-1424 ESLTYNG
+1424 
-1431 VEVAVH
+1431 
-1437 ADIDDEGQTVHIP
+1437 
-1450 EIGTTAID
+1450 
-1458 AESGTHNAMA
+1458 
-1468 DESVTIV
+1468 
-1475 DAVDYT
+1475 
-1481 NLIPGKEYTISGVL
+1481 
-1495 YNKATGEPLL
+1495 
-1505 DKDDAEITAST
+1505 
-1516 TFTAESADGAVEITF
+1516 
-1531 QFDGSL
+1531 
-1537 LAGETV
+1537 
-1543 VAFETLEY
+1543 
-1551 QGVEVAIHAD
+1551 IH
-1561 ITDKD
+1561 
-1566 QTIHFPEIGTT
+1566 
-1577 ATEQE
+1577 
-1582 SGEHVTLADD
+1582 
-1592 SVTIQDVVAY
+1592 
-1602 ENLIPGQSY
+1602 
-1611 TISGVLMNAATGEA
+1611 
-1625 ILDAQGNQVAATAD
+1625 
-1639 FVAKAANGSIILTFQ
+1639 
-1654 LDASAL
+1654 
-1660 AGQSVVAYETLYT
+1660 
-1673 NNTQVAIHADIDDEG
+1673 
-1688 QTVHFPEVG
+1688 

-1739 LMDKAT
+1739 LMDKVT
-1745 GEKLLDAQGNEITS
+1745 SEKLLDAQGNEITS
-1759 SVTFVPE
+1759 IVTFVPE
-1766 KATGTADV
+1766 DSSGTVDV

-1815 ILFPAIHTA
+1815 VLFPAIHTSA
-1824 AAVGDT
+1824 VVGDT

-1837 SGIVTIVDTVSYCNL
+1837 SGVVTVVDTVSYCNL

-1857 YTLVGSLMNKTTGD
+1857 YTVVGSLINKTTGD
-1871 VVPGTTGSDCIS
+1871 VVPGTESSGCIS

-1893 GSVQVSFQFD
+1893 GNVQVSFQFD

-1916 TLYRGTDITV
+1916 ILYRGTDITV
-1926 QPVAIHADIN
+1926 QPVAMHNDIN
-1936 NENQTVKI
+1936 DENQTVKI
-1944 LVPAPEVPNTSPG
+1944 IAPPPEAPETPTS
-1957 PKTGDFSM
+1957 PKTGDLSM
-1965 PMLFAGMGL
+1965 PMLFAGIGL

-1985 ASKKGHGK
+1985 ARKKGHGK
-1993 SMQ
+1993 AIQ